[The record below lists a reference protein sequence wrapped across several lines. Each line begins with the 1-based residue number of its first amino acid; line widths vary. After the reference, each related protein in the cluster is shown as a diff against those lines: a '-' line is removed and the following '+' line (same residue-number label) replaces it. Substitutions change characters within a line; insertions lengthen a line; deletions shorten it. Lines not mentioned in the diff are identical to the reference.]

1 MDYKRNRRYFGTIN
15 WILIGGIILVAAI
28 ILYFFILIGIAIILG
43 VGAYLYFKLK
53 DNPTDEDIDD
63 VYEEYAHTVLKK
75 GYGKLGLDPD
85 DVNLIEPFVVHG
97 PSIRELSYHPAVKK
111 GKDKKVRSSNHEAM
125 AFYFKNQQVHI
136 YHQVFS
142 IIDDERNETMADFF
156 YKDIM
161 AVLTT
166 STTTMYYNDSR
177 KRDEFFNLDTIKLTT
192 LGSIDIECA
201 VQDLN
206 SVNKPIRR
214 MKSLIRQTRSD

>member
-1 MDYKRNRRYFGTIN
+1 MDYKRNRRYFETIN
-15 WILIGGIILVAAI
+15 WILIGGILVATAI

-43 VGAYLYFKLK
+43 VGVYIFFKLR
-53 DNPTDEDIDD
+53 DNPTDEEIDD
-63 VYEEYAHTVLKK
+63 VFEEYAHTILQK
-75 GYGKLGLDPD
+75 GYKKLGLDPE
-85 DVNLIEPFVVHG
+85 DVNLMEPFVVHG
-97 PSIRELSYHPAVKK
+97 PSVDEISYNPAVRK
-111 GKDKKVRSSNHEAM
+111 GKDQKVRSSNHEAM
-125 AFYFKNQQVHI
+125 AFYFKNQQIHM

-142 IIDDERNETMADFF
+142 IIDTEQNEMIAELF

-192 LGSIDIECA
+192 LGSINAECA
-201 VQDLN
+201 VQDLDK
-206 SVNKPIRR
+206 VHTQIRR